1 MYQYKNSVEA
11 RLAQI
16 KSIEHVG
23 TISELVPFFQSGRLN
38 FLLGAGASTSFV
50 NVLGNIEQEINDFL
64 AQDNELEAFKKA
76 YKFIENIVHIDNDFG
91 KDKDRNKKLEKYK
104 EFLEN
109 IDKILFE
116 RKTSILPRQANIFST
131 NYDLFVEYAADLLP
145 NIVLNDGFVRSYA
158 LNNRLVYKPE
168 VFFDRRYRGDGQFE
182 KYAEIPTINLIK
194 LHGSLS
200 WGVQNNEVFYTKP
213 ILPNFKYLENSTS
226 KLKACLK
233 KIAVILP
240 IMSKFH
246 DTLFERI
253 YYESFR
259 IFSKSM
265 DAENA
270 VLISF
275 GFSFNDE
282 HILDIVRRS
291 LRNPTAQLIIF
302 SYSYESSLEYHKKF
316 EGQRNVLIYRMADE
330 SEHIDFSRFN
340 QILGSLVIG
349 KNDE

>member
-1 MYQYKNSVEA
+1 M
-11 RLAQI
+11 AQI
-16 KSIEHVG
+16 KSIEQVG

-38 FLLGAGASTSFV
+38 FLLGAGASAFFV
-50 NVLGNIEQEINDFL
+50 NVLGNVEQKINDFL
-64 AQDNELEAFKKA
+64 AENNELEAFNEA
-76 YKFIENIVHIDNDFG
+76 YKFIKEIICADQKFIDSEEKYTEI
-91 KDKDRNKKLEKYK
+91 KDYK

-131 NYDLFVEYAADLLP
+131 NYDLFVEYAADFLP

-200 WGVQNNEVFYTKP
+200 WGVQDNEVYFMKP
-213 ILPNFKYLENSTS
+213 ILPELDVLENCISEIRDH
-226 KLKACLK
+226 LK

-259 IFSKSM
+259 ILSKSM
-265 DAENA
+265 DSENA

-302 SYSYESSLEYHKKF
+302 SYSYESSLEYQKKF

-330 SEHIDFSRFN
+330 KEKIDFSRFN

>member
-1 MYQYKNSVEA
+1 M
-11 RLAQI
+11 AQI
-16 KSIEHVG
+16 KSIEQVG

-38 FLLGAGASTSFV
+38 FLLGAGASMPIV
-50 NVLGNIEQEINDFL
+50 KVLGDIEQKINDFL
-64 AQDNELEAFKKA
+64 AENKDLKAFKEA

-91 KDKDRNKKLEKYK
+91 KEKDRNKKLESYK

-109 IDKILFE
+109 IDRILFE

-131 NYDLFVEYAADLLP
+131 NYDLLVEYAADLLP

-200 WGVQNNEVFYTKP
+200 WGVQDDEVYFTNT
-213 ILPNFKYLENSTS
+213 ILPKFKYLENSAS
-226 KLKACLK
+226 KIKACLK

-259 IFSKSM
+259 ILSKSM
-265 DAENA
+265 DSENA

-302 SYSYESSLEYHKKF
+302 SYSYESSLEYQKKIRGA
-316 EGQRNVLIYRMADE
+316 EKCVDLQDGR
-330 SEHIDFSRFN
+330 
-340 QILGSLVIG
+340 
-349 KNDE
+349 

>member
-1 MYQYKNSVEA
+1 M
-11 RLAQI
+11 AQI
-16 KSIEHVG
+16 KSIKHVG

-50 NVLGNIEQEINDFL
+50 NVLGNVERKINNFL
-64 AQDNELEAFKKA
+64 AKNNELEAFKEA
-76 YKFIENIVHIDNDFG
+76 YKFIKEIICADQKFIDSGDKNTEI
-91 KDKDRNKKLEKYK
+91 KDYK

-200 WGVQNNEVFYTKP
+200 WGVQDNEVYFTKP
-213 ILPNFKYLENSTS
+213 ILPELDVLENCTS
-226 KLKACLK
+226 KNCTSEIKDHLK

-259 IFSKSM
+259 ILSKSM
-265 DAENA
+265 DSENA

-302 SYSYESSLEYHKKF
+302 SYSYESSLEYQKKF

-330 SEHIDFSRFN
+330 KEKINFSRFN

>member
-1 MYQYKNSVEA
+1 M
-11 RLAQI
+11 AQI

-23 TISELVPFFQSGRLN
+23 TISELVSFFQSGRLN

-50 NVLGNIEQEINDFL
+50 NVLGNVEQEINDFL

-76 YKFIENIVHIDNDFG
+76 YKFIENMVH
-91 KDKDRNKKLEKYK
+91 
-104 EFLEN
+104 

-131 NYDLFVEYAADLLP
+131 NYDLFVEYAADFLP

-259 IFSKSM
+259 ILSKSM
-265 DAENA
+265 DSGNA

-302 SYSYESSLEYHKKF
+302 SYSYESSLEYQKKF

-330 SEHIDFSRFN
+330 NEKINFSRFN

>member
-1 MYQYKNSVEA
+1 M
-11 RLAQI
+11 AQI
-16 KSIEHVG
+16 KSIEQVG

-38 FLLGAGASTSFV
+38 FLLGAGASMPIV
-50 NVLGNIEQEINDFL
+50 KVLGDIEQKINDFL
-64 AQDNELEAFKKA
+64 AENKDLKAFKEA

-91 KDKDRNKKLEKYK
+91 KEKDRNKKLESYK

-109 IDKILFE
+109 IDRILFE

-131 NYDLFVEYAADLLP
+131 NYDLLVEYAADLLP

-200 WGVQNNEVFYTKP
+200 WGVQDDEVYFTKP
-213 ILPNFKYLENSTS
+213 ILPNFKYLENSAS

-259 IFSKSM
+259 ILSKSM
-265 DAENA
+265 DSENA

-302 SYSYESSLEYHKKF
+302 SYSYESSLEYQKKIRGA
-316 EGQRNVLIYRMADE
+316 EKCVDLQDGR
-330 SEHIDFSRFN
+330 
-340 QILGSLVIG
+340 
-349 KNDE
+349 